1 MKWGTPRRFR
11 PDDTF
16 WLVTD
21 PTPASTPSGIW
32 TETSPKAL
40 DQQFKGGLTMARHP
54 TLFTDKAEAEVEAY
68 GRLVAMRAAQ
78 AIARWV
84 AEGKSLQ
91 DAQRIVLHSENGQVL
106 FEASL
111 A

>member
-1 MKWGTPRRFR
+1 M
-11 PDDTF
+11 
-16 WLVTD
+16 VT
-21 PTPASTPSGIW
+21 
-32 TETSPKAL
+32 
-40 DQQFKGGLTMARHP
+40 QHP
-54 TLFTDKAEAEVEAY
+54 TLFTDRAEAEVEAR

-78 AIARWV
+78 AIARRV

-91 DAQRIVLHSENGQVL
+91 DAQRIVLHSENGEVL